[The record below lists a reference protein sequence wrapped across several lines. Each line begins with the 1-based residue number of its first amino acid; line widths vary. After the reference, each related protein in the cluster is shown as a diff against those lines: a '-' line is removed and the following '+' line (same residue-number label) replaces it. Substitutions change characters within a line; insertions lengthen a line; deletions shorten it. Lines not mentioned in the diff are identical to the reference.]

1 MSLQSEW
8 TFLVYMAGDN
18 NLEGAGKEDL
28 EEMKKVGSTSQVK
41 IIVQFD
47 TEENKTTR
55 YLIEKDK
62 LTTLQELPGVDT
74 GDPKVLTDFIK
85 WGINKYPANHYLLDV
100 WNHGGGWEKLPSDFN
115 YDNFRGIKPSLF
127 ASNIKRVRRS
137 LFRTTIHKIRELPEQ
152 ERMIAMDVGSHD
164 YLDNQELRDAISN
177 AMPDGKKIDILGC
190 DACLMNMLEICYENK
205 DVVNFM
211 VGSEEAEPDAG
222 WPYTSILN
230 TLTTTPNL
238 SPADLA
244 KTITRE
250 YGKYYQETGDPTSIS
265 ITQSALDLR
274 QIQPVVTTLSDL
286 ADLLIKNIHDKTVTQ
301 AVTLARVSSQSFT
314 EYPEYIDLVSLLNEL
329 MSLLPQNKEIQDAAK
344 KILNTLIS
352 QGDSF
357 IIANSIWG
365 EKVKGASGVSIY
377 FPSSRTYSSDYAD
390 LPISKEYSWNKFLE
404 TLRINNIP

>member
-137 LFRTTIHKIRELPEQ
+137 LFRTTI
-152 ERMIAMDVGSHD
+152 
-164 YLDNQELRDAISN
+164 
-177 AMPDGKKIDILGC
+177 
-190 DACLMNMLEICYENK
+190 
-205 DVVNFM
+205 
-211 VGSEEAEPDAG
+211 
-222 WPYTSILN
+222 
-230 TLTTTPNL
+230 
-238 SPADLA
+238 
-244 KTITRE
+244 
-250 YGKYYQETGDPTSIS
+250 
-265 ITQSALDLR
+265 
-274 QIQPVVTTLSDL
+274 
-286 ADLLIKNIHDKTVTQ
+286 
-301 AVTLARVSSQSFT
+301 
-314 EYPEYIDLVSLLNEL
+314 
-329 MSLLPQNKEIQDAAK
+329 
-344 KILNTLIS
+344 
-352 QGDSF
+352 
-357 IIANSIWG
+357 
-365 EKVKGASGVSIY
+365 
-377 FPSSRTYSSDYAD
+377 
-390 LPISKEYSWNKFLE
+390 
-404 TLRINNIP
+404 